1 MDDEKKRKVKKIK
14 VKVLKAGPDNAM
26 VEFMLD
32 KLLQRATIPTSL
44 IEDEYVEQAVLEAG
58 IPYGVP
64 WELVKLSASPIDL
77 ANTLRV
83 YDIWTVDD
91 AMRNPNKIISAL
103 QAVYEVDLAQILK
116 FAREYK

>member
-14 VKVLKAGPDNAM
+14 VKVLKAGLDNAM

-32 KLLQRATIPTSL
+32 KVFQRATIPTNF
-44 IEDEYVEQAVLEAG
+44 IDDEYVEQAVLEAG
-58 IPYGVP
+58 IPYGIP
-64 WELVKLSASPIDL
+64 WELVELKASPIDL
-77 ANTLRV
+77 ANILRKN
-83 YDIWTVDD
+83 DIWTVDD

-103 QAVYEVDLAQILK
+103 QAAYGVDLAQILK